1 MGAYLEDFND
11 KIIEEEQPSHVYE
24 YQNTAE
30 NRSWAGALPVKQG
43 LYDPELEKDACGVG
57 FAAHIKGKPS
67 HKIISDARNLLCN
80 MTHRGAVGSDARDG
94 DGAGVMTSIPH
105 RFFIKNFERENGI
118 QLPPQGQYAAGNL
131 FFKPDEEVLKDS
143 VSEFETIADSLD
155 LRVLGW
161 RQVPRDSTLLGPAAL
176 SREPIILQPFVVLK
190 PAYGDGT
197 EPRVTDTEEFDE
209 KYFERQLY
217 VLRKRATH
225 SIGLHNWFYLCSLSN
240 KNIVYKGQL
249 APVQVYQ
256 YYHDLVS
263 VDYEGHFALVHS
275 RFSTNTF
282 PSWDRA
288 QPLRWAAHN
297 GEINTLRGNKNWMR
311 AREGVLKS
319 DLFADE
325 LDLLYPIVEDGGSDS
340 AAFDNVLELLVVNG
354 VMSLPEAVMLMVP
367 EAWQDNHTMDPA
379 KAAFYEWAAC
389 MMEPWDG
396 PALFT
401 FADGRYCGANLDRNG
416 LRPCRYYVTD
426 DDRIICASEVGTI
439 LIDPERIVQKGRLQP
454 GKMLLVDTLAGRI
467 VDDKELKESISGR
480 KDFRSWLAKELITLP
495 NVFKSLKDS
504 GMDLE
509 HNLDGVNLQADPRLK
524 AFGYSFEQ
532 VSLLLGPMAADSK
545 EALGSMG
552 NDAPLACL
560 AEQPRLLYE
569 YFRQLFAQVTNPPI
583 DPIREAIVMSLE
595 CYVGPQG
602 NLLEMD
608 SSQCHRLLLPS
619 PVLSIE
625 EFNALASITTIHPEW
640 TVKTIDIT
648 FPKAEG
654 VPGYINALDRI
665 CDAATEGI
673 ENSDRMLILS
683 DRATSHDRVPV
694 SALLATGLVHHH
706 LVRNKWR
713 SQAALV
719 VETAEAREVHHM
731 CVLLGYGVDAICPYL
746 AMECI
751 LKMNQEH
758 LIRKAL
764 SDEAVIENYKYSCDG
779 GILKVMS
786 KMGISTLQ
794 SYKGAQIFEALGV
807 DDTVV
812 DRCFAG
818 TATRIRGLTFELIA
832 QDAFAFHEKGFP
844 SRQIIEIPGLAES
857 GEYHWRDGGESHVN
871 DPVSIANI
879 QDAVRTKNDK
889 SYEAYSLSE
898 YEQIKNCTLRGLL
911 DFNFEERMPVPIDQV
926 EPWTEIVRR
935 FCTGAMSYGSIS
947 MESHSTLAVA
957 MNRLGGKSNT
967 GEGGE
972 DPERSQKL
980 DNGDTMRSAIKQVAS
995 GRFGV
1000 TSNYLADSDE
1010 LQIKMAQGAKP
1021 GEGGELP
1028 GHKVSKSIARTRH
1041 STPGVGLISPPPH
1054 HDIYS
1059 IEDLKQLIYDLKCSN
1074 PRSRVSVKL
1083 VSETGVGIVAS
1094 GVAKAKA
1101 DHILI
1106 SGHDGGTGASRWTG
1120 IKYAGLPW
1128 ELGLA
1133 ETHQTLV
1140 LNDLRGRVVVQTDGQ
1155 LRTGR
1160 DVAIAC
1166 LLGAEEWGFA
1176 TTPLIAM
1183 GCIMMRKCLA
1193 SDTLVRTTSGV
1204 KSVAD
1209 VNIGDYLYDAENRP
1223 TLCIGAAPPAAGSMK
1238 EITYQD
1244 FDSRQ
1249 SVSFKC
1255 TPDHRLTLIT
1265 TGTRPSVAA
1274 STVTWLTRC
1283 DRKHTAKEDGNRHLD
1298 ILSDAFYRDL
1308 VDGDDHPDPVAA
1320 HEYVDTVLDQHYHRG
1335 HEDHSERINRYLELL
1350 SNRELVGAP
1359 GLVREAMH
1367 TAMDHYL
1374 EQGSVLS
1381 AEIDDVESTSEIFD
1395 LGPVPS
1401 IHLDLRS
1408 SKQETN
1414 SRPSLSQQKA
1424 DSQRPFSQQSSPL
1437 LTPQVLPITPPATPP
1452 VNAVCD
1458 DIIDDAA
1465 ALDSSVCSSQLSLSS
1480 ASDRRFATVR
1490 ASLDSTDCSCRGL
1503 RKVSRRFR
1511 SSEQAQLARSILV
1524 GDQHQLIDPLIVRD
1538 GDEYSMTVQ
1547 EYEDICSK
1555 DIKQDHLKLYRAPP
1569 TPESSATPAQR
1580 SCPLDPYFL
1589 GLWLGD
1595 GTAGSTAITSS
1606 DREVHVWLQSYVDHL
1621 NSIRPEGARPL
1632 HLAQSPKTAA
1642 GSSRVGKGNGTGV
1655 SRSDVVEYS
1664 ITCPQQGTGYYSN
1677 PVRDGL
1683 QDLGLLK
1690 DKSGGIPSDYM
1701 EADENTRL
1709 AVIAGLI
1716 DSDGVY
1722 VKSHNT
1728 YRLMQMTEAH
1738 YKIVTDLTDLA
1749 LSCGISATGVDM
1761 EKLSQ
1766 RFGVDGPAQP
1776 QYVAYLGKGSA
1787 KFQHHLLMPRKKMT
1801 FSTQHHTHDAR
1812 PFRVTD
1818 APAGEYRA
1826 IEVSGGQFQLSNR
1839 LVVRNCHLN
1848 TCPVGI
1854 ATQDPELRKKF
1865 QGTPE
1870 QVINFFYYVSNELR
1884 AIMAKLGFR
1893 TINEMVGHSEVLRT
1907 RDDLRTPKTQNIDL
1921 SLILTPAHSLRPG
1934 VATYNVRKQDHKL
1947 HVRLDN
1953 KLIAESEL
1961 TLEKGLPSRIECDI
1975 INTDRTLGASLSYQ
1989 ISKRYGE
1996 AGLPQDTIHT
2006 NLKGSAGQSFG
2017 AFLAPGVSLELE
2029 GDAND
2034 YVGKGLSGGR
2044 LIIYPPRSAVFKAEE
2059 NVLIG
2064 NVCLYGATGGTCY
2077 FRGMAAER
2085 FAVRNS
2091 GATAVV
2097 EGVGD
2102 HGCEYMTGGRILI
2115 LGGTGRNFAAG
2126 MSGGIAYVLDMNQ
2139 DFASKV
2145 NMEMV
2150 EISGLDD
2157 PTEIAFVR
2165 GLIEDHHHY
2174 TGSELGAR
2182 VLQDFNRA
2190 LPRFLKVL
2198 PTDYKRVLAEQAAEA
2213 AAAKKA
2219 EYPLPL
2225 LPGNA
2230 VRDLHEKSKKHEHE
2244 KGNSK
2249 SDTADIEETIG
2260 DAKAEKKRSAMVLD
2274 KTKGFMKYQR
2284 RSEKYRNAKTRTR
2297 DWQEL
2302 STRLNEDE
2310 LKYQAARCMDCGVPF
2325 CQSDTGCPIS
2335 NIIPKWNELVFQ
2347 NQWKDALNRLL
2358 MTNNFPEFTGRVCP
2372 APCEGA
2378 CVLGINEDPVGIKS
2392 IECAIID
2399 RGFEMGWM
2407 VPTPPADRTGQKV
2420 AVIGSGPSG
2429 LAAAD
2434 QLNRAGHTVT
2444 VYERADR
2451 IGGLLMYGIPNM
2463 KLDKNVVQRRVDF
2476 MAAEG
2481 VVFKTGVFIGQD
2493 VTLQELRDENDAV
2506 VIATGATVARD
2517 LGIPGRNLDGIH
2529 FAMQFLH
2536 RNTKSLMD
2544 SNLQDG
2550 EYISAKD
2557 KHVVVIGGG
2566 DTGNDCIGTSV
2577 RHGAK
2582 SVTNFELL
2590 PQPPPERARDNPW
2603 PQWPRIYRIDYG
2615 HNEVKTHHGKD
2626 PREYCIL
2633 SQDFV
2638 DDGSGQVKGI
2648 NTIHVE
2654 WTKGATGGWDMKK
2667 VEGSEQFF
2675 PADLVLLSMG
2685 FLGPEDRLLGDDI
2698 EKDPRKNIKT
2708 PPGHYST
2715 SLPGVFAAGDCRRG
2729 QSLIVWGIN
2738 EGRQAAREVDTFLM
2752 NSTTLPNV
2760 GGIVRRAPY
2769 EVIGRTERA
2778 PMQAVAAAS

>member
-1 MGAYLEDFND
+1 MGRIPEEFDD
-11 KIIEEEQPSHVYE
+11 KKIEEEPPVTVFN
-24 YQNTAE
+24 YQDTPE
-30 NRSWAGALPVKQG
+30 NQSWAGALPVKQG
-43 LYDPELEKDACGVG
+43 LYDPALEKDACGVG
-57 FAAHIKGKPS
+57 FAAHIKGQAS
-67 HKIISDARNLLCN
+67 HKIVSDARNLLCN

-105 RFFIKNFERENGI
+105 KFFIKNFERDTGI
-118 QLPPQGQYAAGNL
+118 KLPPQGQYAAGNL
-131 FFKPDEEVLKDS
+131 FFKPDEALLKES
-143 VSEFETIADSLD
+143 QASFEEIAASLD

-161 RQVPRDSTLLGPAAL
+161 REVPRDSSLLGPAAL
-176 SREPIILQPFVVLK
+176 SREPVILQPFVVLRSSYGTTNEPESTN
-190 PAYGDGT
+190 PAS
-197 EPRVTDTEEFDE
+197 FDE
-209 KYFERQLY
+209 KHFERQLY
-217 VLRKRATH
+217 ILRKRATH
-225 SIGLHNWFYLCSLSN
+225 TIGLHNWFYLCSLSN

-249 APVQVYQ
+249 APIQVYQ

-319 DLFADE
+319 DLFKDD
-325 LDLLYPIVEDGGSDS
+325 LDSLYPVVEDGGSDS
-340 AAFDNVLELLVVNG
+340 AAFDNVLELLVING
-354 VMSLPEAVMLMVP
+354 VLSLPEAIMLMVP
-367 EAWQDNHTMDPA
+367 EAWQDNSAMDPE

-439 LIDPERIVQKGRLQP
+439 LIDPERIIQKGRLQP
-454 GKMLLVDTLAGRI
+454 GKMLLVDTVAGRI
-467 VDDKELKESISGR
+467 VDDKELKQAVSNR
-480 KDFRSWLAKELITLP
+480 QDFRSWLQKELLTLP
-495 NVFKSLKDS
+495 EIYSQLKGD
-504 GMDLE
+504 GIDLA
-509 HNLDGVNLQADPRLK
+509 HKLDGRRLQEDPRLK
-524 AFGYSFEQ
+524 AFGYTFEQ

-560 AEQPRLLYE
+560 AQQPRLLYE

-619 PVLSIE
+619 PVLSID
-625 EFNALASITTIHPEW
+625 EFNALTKITTLHPDW
-640 TVKTIDIT
+640 PVRVIDIT
-648 FPKAEG
+648 FAKSEG
-654 VPGYINALDRI
+654 IAGYMNALDRI

-673 ENSDRMLILS
+673 NQQDRILILS
-683 DRATSHDRVPV
+683 DRATSAERVPV
-694 SALLATGLVHHH
+694 SALLACGLVHHH

-713 SQAALV
+713 SLAALV

-731 CVLLGYGVDAICPYL
+731 CVLVGYGADAICPYL
-746 AMECI
+746 AIECI
-751 LKMNQEH
+751 LMMNHEK
-758 LIRKAL
+758 LIRKEL
-764 SDEAVIENYKYSCDG
+764 SDEAVVENYKYSCDG

-812 DRCFAG
+812 DKCFTG
-818 TATRIRGLTFELIA
+818 TATRIKGLTFELIA

-844 SRQIIEIPGLAES
+844 SRAVIDIPGLAES
-857 GEYHWRDGGESHVN
+857 GEYHWRDGGESHIN

-911 DFNFEERMPVPIDQV
+911 DFNFDECIPVPIDQV

-947 MESHSTLAVA
+947 MEAHSTLAVA

-972 DPERSQKL
+972 DPERSNPME
-980 DNGDTMRSAIKQVAS
+980 NGDTMRSAIKQVAS

-1028 GHKVSKSIARTRH
+1028 GHKVSKPIARTRH

-1059 IEDLKQLIYDLKCSN
+1059 IEDLKQLIYDLKCSS
-1074 PRSRVSVKL
+1074 PRSRISVKL

-1140 LNDLRGRVVVQTDGQ
+1140 LNDLRGRVIVQTDGQ

-1183 GCIMMRKCLA
+1183 GCIMMRKC
-1193 SDTLVRTTSGV
+1193 
-1204 KSVAD
+1204 
-1209 VNIGDYLYDAENRP
+1209 
-1223 TLCIGAAPPAAGSMK
+1223 
-1238 EITYQD
+1238 
-1244 FDSRQ
+1244 
-1249 SVSFKC
+1249 
-1255 TPDHRLTLIT
+1255 
-1265 TGTRPSVAA
+1265 
-1274 STVTWLTRC
+1274 
-1283 DRKHTAKEDGNRHLD
+1283 
-1298 ILSDAFYRDL
+1298 
-1308 VDGDDHPDPVAA
+1308 
-1320 HEYVDTVLDQHYHRG
+1320 
-1335 HEDHSERINRYLELL
+1335 
-1350 SNRELVGAP
+1350 
-1359 GLVREAMH
+1359 
-1367 TAMDHYL
+1367 
-1374 EQGSVLS
+1374 
-1381 AEIDDVESTSEIFD
+1381 
-1395 LGPVPS
+1395 
-1401 IHLDLRS
+1401 
-1408 SKQETN
+1408 
-1414 SRPSLSQQKA
+1414 
-1424 DSQRPFSQQSSPL
+1424 
-1437 LTPQVLPITPPATPP
+1437 
-1452 VNAVCD
+1452 
-1458 DIIDDAA
+1458 
-1465 ALDSSVCSSQLSLSS
+1465 
-1480 ASDRRFATVR
+1480 
-1490 ASLDSTDCSCRGL
+1490 
-1503 RKVSRRFR
+1503 
-1511 SSEQAQLARSILV
+1511 
-1524 GDQHQLIDPLIVRD
+1524 
-1538 GDEYSMTVQ
+1538 
-1547 EYEDICSK
+1547 
-1555 DIKQDHLKLYRAPP
+1555 
-1569 TPESSATPAQR
+1569 
-1580 SCPLDPYFL
+1580 
-1589 GLWLGD
+1589 
-1595 GTAGSTAITSS
+1595 
-1606 DREVHVWLQSYVDHL
+1606 
-1621 NSIRPEGARPL
+1621 
-1632 HLAQSPKTAA
+1632 
-1642 GSSRVGKGNGTGV
+1642 
-1655 SRSDVVEYS
+1655 
-1664 ITCPQQGTGYYSN
+1664 
-1677 PVRDGL
+1677 
-1683 QDLGLLK
+1683 
-1690 DKSGGIPSDYM
+1690 
-1701 EADENTRL
+1701 
-1709 AVIAGLI
+1709 
-1716 DSDGVY
+1716 
-1722 VKSHNT
+1722 
-1728 YRLMQMTEAH
+1728 
-1738 YKIVTDLTDLA
+1738 
-1749 LSCGISATGVDM
+1749 
-1761 EKLSQ
+1761 
-1766 RFGVDGPAQP
+1766 
-1776 QYVAYLGKGSA
+1776 
-1787 KFQHHLLMPRKKMT
+1787 
-1801 FSTQHHTHDAR
+1801 
-1812 PFRVTD
+1812 
-1818 APAGEYRA
+1818 
-1826 IEVSGGQFQLSNR
+1826 
-1839 LVVRNCHLN
+1839 HLN

-1865 QGTPE
+1865 KGTPE
-1870 QVINFFYYVSNELR
+1870 NVINFFYYIANELR

-1893 TINEMVGHSEVLRT
+1893 TINEMVGHSEALRV
-1907 RDDLRTPKTQNIDL
+1907 REDLRTPKTENIDL

-1961 TLEKGLPSRIECDI
+1961 TLEKGVPSRIECDI
-1975 INTDRTLGASLSYQ
+1975 INTDRALGASLSYK
-1989 ISKRYGE
+1989 ISKKYGE
-1996 AGLPQDTIHT
+1996 AGLPQDTIHV
-2006 NLKGSAGQSFG
+2006 NIKGSAGQSFG
-2017 AFLAPGVSLELE
+2017 AYLAPGVSLELE
-2029 GDAND
+2029 GDSND

-2064 NVCLYGATGGTCY
+2064 NVCLYGATSGTCF

-2097 EGVGD
+2097 EGIGD
-2102 HGCEYMTGGRILI
+2102 HGCEYMTGGRVLV

-2126 MSGGIAYVLDMNQ
+2126 MSGGIAYVLDMTQ
-2139 DFASKV
+2139 DFATKV

-2150 EISGLDD
+2150 ELSGVDD
-2157 PTEIAFVR
+2157 PAEIAYVR

-2174 TGSELGAR
+2174 TGSELAAR
-2182 VLQDFNRA
+2182 VLQDFHRA
-2190 LPRFLKVL
+2190 LPRFVKVL
-2198 PTDYKRVLAEQAAEA
+2198 PTDYKRVLQEQAAEA
-2213 AAAKKA
+2213 EAARQAEYQLPILPGTAVRKAHDKAKKDQ
-2219 EYPLPL
+2219 E
-2225 LPGNA
+2225 
-2230 VRDLHEKSKKHEHE
+2230 KHEA
-2244 KGNSK
+2244 S
-2249 SDTADIEETIG
+2249 TTDIEESVG
-2260 DAKAEKKRSAMVLD
+2260 DAKAEKKRSALVLD

-2284 RSEKYRNAKTRTR
+2284 RTEKYRNPMTRTR
-2297 DWQEL
+2297 DWREL
-2302 STRLNEDE
+2302 NARLNEDE
-2310 LKYQAARCMDCGVPF
+2310 LKYQAARCMDCGIPF
-2325 CQSDTGCPIS
+2325 CQSDSGCPIS

-2347 NQWKDALNRLL
+2347 SQWRDALNRLL

-2378 CVLGINEDPVGIKS
+2378 CTLGIIDEPVGIKS

-2399 RGFEMGWM
+2399 RGFDMGWM
-2407 VPTPPADRTGQKV
+2407 VPNPPKERTGFKI
-2420 AVIGSGPSG
+2420 AVIGSGPAG
-2429 LAAAD
+2429 LATAD
-2434 QLNRAGHTVT
+2434 QLNRVGHSVT

-2451 IGGLLMYGIPNM
+2451 IGGLLMYGIPSM
-2463 KLDKNVVQRRVDF
+2463 KLEKTVVQRRVDF

-2481 VVFKTGVFIGQD
+2481 IKFVTGAHIGAGGD
-2493 VTLQELRDENDAV
+2493 MTLADLRQANDAV
-2506 VIATGATVARD
+2506 VIATGSTVARD
-2517 LGIPGRNLDGIH
+2517 LPIPNRNLEGIH

-2536 RNTKSLMD
+2536 RNTKSLLD
-2544 SNLQDG
+2544 SELKDG

-2566 DTGNDCIGTSV
+2566 DTGNDCIGTAV

-2590 PQPPPERARDNPW
+2590 PQPPPERASDNPW
-2603 PQWPRIYRIDYG
+2603 PTWPRIYRVDYG
-2615 HNEVKTHHGKD
+2615 HSEVKNHMGKD
-2626 PREYCIL
+2626 PREYCVM
-2633 SQDFV
+2633 SKDFV
-2638 DDGSGQVKGI
+2638 DDGSGKVMGI
-2648 NTIHVE
+2648 NTVRVE
-2654 WTKGATGGWDMKK
+2654 WTKSATGGWDMKQL
-2667 VEGSEQFF
+2667 EDSEQRF

-2685 FLGPEDRLLGDDI
+2685 FLGPEDRLLGSDV
-2698 EKDPRKNIKT
+2698 EKDARKNIKT
-2708 PPGHYST
+2708 PPGQYST
-2715 SLPGVFAAGDCRRG
+2715 NIPGVFAAGDCRRG

-2738 EGRQAAREVDTFLM
+2738 EGRQAAREVDAYLM
-2752 NSTTLPNV
+2752 KSTPLPIT
-2760 GGIVRRAPY
+2760 GGIVRRVPY
-2769 EVIGRTERA
+2769 EALGRVEATPHQA
-2778 PMQAVAAAS
+2778 IAVAT